1 MLLLKANYFLLVLGI
16 ILFSAEKVVVT
27 QFNENSLFYT
37 PICGNLEIWA
47 SASRHRHWHRHW
59 ENFIFALLNV
69 LWKIKH
75 VYEIHSNILS
85 CPSVTIT
92 HFYKISYHISTK
104 IPSKHLGW
112 SSLLIHL
119 QALLSFSCYLEQL
132 ICGKQVNTCLCRNDS
147 TGDFISGVLKT
158 R

>member
-1 MLLLKANYFLLVLGI
+1 MLLLKANYFLLVWGI
-16 ILFSAEKVVVT
+16 ILFSAEKVIVT

-37 PICGNLEIWA
+37 PSGHLEIWV

-59 ENFIFALLNV
+59 ENFIFALLNA

-85 CPSVTIT
+85 CASVTIT

-104 IPSKHLGW
+104 IPSKHLWW
-112 SSLLIHL
+112 SSLLIYL
-119 QALLSFSCYLEQL
+119 QALLSFRCYLEQL